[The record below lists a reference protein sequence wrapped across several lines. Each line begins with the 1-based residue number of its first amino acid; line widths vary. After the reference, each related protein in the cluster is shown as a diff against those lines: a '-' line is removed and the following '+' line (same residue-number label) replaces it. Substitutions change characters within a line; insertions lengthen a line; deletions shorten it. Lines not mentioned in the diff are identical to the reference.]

1 MKEDK
6 LVSGVIGK
14 GC

>member
-1 MKEDK
+1 MKEGK
-6 LVSGVIGK
+6 LISGVIGK